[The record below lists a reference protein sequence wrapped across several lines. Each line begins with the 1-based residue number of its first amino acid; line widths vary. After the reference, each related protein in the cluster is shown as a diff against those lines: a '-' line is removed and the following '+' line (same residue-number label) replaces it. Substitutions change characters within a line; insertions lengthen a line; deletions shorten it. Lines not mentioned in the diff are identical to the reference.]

1 MVKTIKLD
9 DHTIS
14 LIGFAIKAG
23 SIVKGFQA
31 LLNALKANSV
41 AVILLD
47 FQISENSLKK
57 VQNKVRYNKIPIFKT
72 QSNINW
78 DIIWG
83 IKNQKIMGIL
93 NGELGRNISKKFKAG
108 V

>member
-1 MVKTIKLD
+1 MIKTIKLD

-31 LLNALKANSV
+31 LLNAIKANSV
-41 AVILLD
+41 AVILLNN
-47 FQISENSLKK
+47 QISENSIKK
-57 VQNKVRYNKIPIFKT
+57 VKNKLRYKKIPIFKT
-72 QSNINW
+72 ESIVNW
-78 DIIWG
+78 DILWG